1 MTALSLLHAAPA
13 LTLTPPDAGARLEPA
28 TATGPRLLVVASLE
42 CASAVRDVLPEGST
56 LDHVPDAV
64 AAQSALARDP
74 ADVVIVDLAAVPASA
89 LAFLLA
95 APQLAG
101 HTQVLVIAARPAME
115 DARAAVQSGADCC
128 VLRPFTPDDLR
139 RTIARAAEAA
149 AARSELLTL
158 RTLAESPA
166 DRWLVGRSPL
176 TLRMRELVVRAAA
189 QRSPVL
195 VLGEPGVG
203 KKHVAQALHLLSNR
217 HRRPFVLVSCTG
229 RTPAALE
236 AALFGEGQDRGALAE
251 VSGGTLVLEEADQLP
266 APLVARLAQLLSL
279 QGTGRSHVPDF
290 RLVATVTERITPGV
304 TPHEPRSTLR
314 GQVRVVPVVVP
325 PLRERRADIPLL
337 VSALKTRIARQ
348 LAMIPPFIPPELV
361 ATLMS
366 RDWPGNVR
374 QLEECVA
381 QLFLT
386 PAVGRATLER
396 EEGRP
401 AGDDPMAMVEAAAR
415 RQWSMAEL
423 EREYILR
430 VLATAHGHRSQAAD
444 ILGIDRRTLYRKLKE
459 YDAATPDEE

>member
-1 MTALSLLHAAPA
+1 MSALSLRQFSPV
-13 LTLTPPDAGARLEPA
+13 TLAPPDAGPRPEPSTPA
-28 TATGPRLLVVASLE
+28 GPRLLVVAAME
-42 CASAVRDVLPEGST
+42 CAAAVRDVLPEGST

-74 ADVVIVDLAAVPASA
+74 ADVMIVDLAVVAAPA

-101 HTQVLVIAARPAME
+101 HTQVMVIAARQTMD
-115 DARAAVQSGADCC
+115 DARAALQSGADSC
-128 VLRPFTPDDLR
+128 VLRPFTADDL
-139 RTIARAAEAA
+139 ARAVARATEAA

-176 TLRMRELVVRAAA
+176 TLRLRELVVRAAA
-189 QRSPVL
+189 QRGPVL

-217 HRRPFVLVSCTG
+217 HRRPFVLVTCTG

-236 AALFGEGQDRGALAE
+236 AALFGEDQARGALAE
-251 VSGGTLVLEEADQLP
+251 VSGGTLVLEGADHLP
-266 APLVARLAQLLSL
+266 PPLVTRLAQLLAL
-279 QGTGRSHVPDF
+279 QGTGRRHVPDF
-290 RLVATVTERITPGV
+290 RLVATVTEHLTPAV
-304 TPHEPRSTLR
+304 TQPEPRASLH
-314 GQVRVVPVVVP
+314 GQVRAVPLVVP

-337 VSALKTRIARQ
+337 VSALKTRIGRQ

-361 ATLMS
+361 GTLMS
-366 RDWPGNVR
+366 REWPGNVR

-386 PAVGRATLER
+386 PSVARATLE
-396 EEGRP
+396 EQEGRAP
-401 AGDDPMAMVEAAAR
+401 AEQDPMALIEAAAQR
-415 RQWSMAEL
+415 HWSMAAL

-430 VLATAHGHRSQAAD
+430 VLASAQGHRSQAAD

-459 YDAATPDEE
+459 YDAEPPGDA